1 MEVRAD
7 GESGCAG
14 WLCEWQVD
22 TGLINYHIY
31 FNEETEAWFI
41 LFGNKGIC
49 GPQISDIWKYCW
61 ECLHRYKV
69 EKFISLIE
77 DDLFEAFWVSGLI
90 VSMTL
95 CSFLSSL
102 VSPTSESPWRHW
114 TYLGENVLHVRDA
127 DTQDKILQALHLQ
140 FGKQYPWWVYTFKVI

>member
-7 GESGCAG
+7 GESGFAG
-14 WLCEWQVD
+14 WLYEWQVD
-22 TGLINYHIY
+22 TGLIIY
-31 FNEETEAWFI
+31 FNKETKVWFI
-41 LFGNKGIC
+41 LFGNKGIY
-49 GPQISDIWKYCW
+49 GPQVSDIWTYCC

-69 EKFISLIE
+69 EKCISLIE

-90 VSMTL
+90 MSTTH

-102 VSPTSESPWRHW
+102 VSPTCELPWRHW